1 MTRLVVISADLKEP
15 IRKGAVYI
23 EINLPRG
30 VQVLTQTVESTKLQ
44 WNRTFELWVISTHM
58 LVITELDLSFQYI
71 HPYFFDQFQTE
82 EAGLPSI

>member
-1 MTRLVVISADLKEP
+1 MCLEVFSANLKEP
-15 IRKGAVYI
+15 IKKAVVYV
-23 EINLPRG
+23 EIKLPRG

-58 LVITELDLSFQYI
+58 LDITELDLSFQYI
-71 HPYFFDQFQTE
+71 HPYFFDQFETE